1 MGFGPWDIDARACL
15 STIHGLMSR
24 KRGIKTDGYA
34 TCLSRGTS
42 KNGAS
47 VAFTAR
53 CASGPS
59 CSKPFP
65 QNGQFSNSPRLACL
79 ANHSPQCQHFTT
91 AVTHI
96 LIFHL
101 LFTDTTSSAC
111 QQGRRVLLRL
121 SSQLPHLQSVVGP
134 KLLEA

>member
-1 MGFGPWDIDARACL
+1 MRPLGRGPGLDPKRSFYAVRGL
-15 STIHGLMSR
+15 S
-24 KRGIKTDGYA
+24 
-34 TCLSRGTS
+34 LSCGTS
-42 KNGAS
+42 KNGAR

-53 CASGPS
+53 CASTPS

-65 QNGQFSNSPRLACL
+65 QKGQFSNSPRLACL

-101 LFTDTTSSAC
+101 LSIDTISIAFR
-111 QQGRRVLLRL
+111 QGRRSLHRL
-121 SSQLPHLQSVVGP
+121 S
-134 KLLEA
+134 

>member
-1 MGFGPWDIDARACL
+1 
-15 STIHGLMSR
+15 MSG

-47 VAFTAR
+47 VALTAR
-53 CASGPS
+53 CASTPS

-65 QNGQFSNSPRLACL
+65 QNGQFSNSPRLACF

-96 LIFHL
+96 SHPSPPFV
-101 LFTDTTSSAC
+101 TDTISIAFR
-111 QQGRRVLLRL
+111 QGRRHPLQLSLLSLRL
-121 SSQLPHLQSVVGP
+121 R
-134 KLLEA
+134 

>member
-1 MGFGPWDIDARACL
+1 MRTCL
-15 STIHGLMSR
+15 SAIHGLMLG

-47 VAFTAR
+47 VALTAR

-101 LFTDTTSSAC
+101 LSTDTISIASR
-111 QQGRRVLLRL
+111 QGRRVLLRL
-121 SSQLPHLQSVVGP
+121 SLLLLHLRSAMEP
-134 KLLEA
+134 TLLGVC

>member
-1 MGFGPWDIDARACL
+1 MGAKSPVWVPSKERFGLASLLTRKNRIMRVTPLFEI
-15 STIHGLMSR
+15 G

-42 KNGAS
+42 KNGAR

-53 CASGPS
+53 FASSPS
-59 CSKPFP
+59 CSKPFL

-79 ANHSPQCQHFTT
+79 ANHSSQCQHFTT

-96 LIFHL
+96 SHLHL
-101 LFTDTTSSAC
+101 L
-111 QQGRRVLLRL
+111 
-121 SSQLPHLQSVVGP
+121 
-134 KLLEA
+134 

>member
-1 MGFGPWDIDARACL
+1 MVSPTQIQPFDAEPDSLIFADCSL
-15 STIHGLMSR
+15 G

-42 KNGAS
+42 KNGAR

-53 CASGPS
+53 CASRPS

-96 LIFHL
+96 PSTSPPSGHVLSRA
-101 LFTDTTSSAC
+101 LF
-111 QQGRRVLLRL
+111 RV
-121 SSQLPHLQSVVGP
+121 GI
-134 KLLEA
+134 